1 MLKPVPDHHPLRQLF
16 TDLTER
22 TFSQQLRWPDQPVA
36 HYVSNL
42 LLDFIHV
49 DHLYRIGDIKGK
61 RLEEVAGM
69 LLEADLL
76 LNAGSVERE
85 REVHRHI
92 GDFTLFMVGLFPEF
106 LNRIKIRQW
115 IHHPDF
121 LIDYVKVGKCSYRNV
136 SEFNYGKYKPFA
148 PLFRKLSDNF
158 ELCVIGLGYIKAAL
172 DHLQNA
178 EFQQAKK
185 ILLN

>member
-1 MLKPVPDHHPLRQLF
+1 MSKPVPHNHPLRQLL

-22 TFSQQLRWPDQPVA
+22 TFSQKLRWPDPPVV

-42 LLDFIHV
+42 LLDFTHV
-49 DHLYRIGDIKGK
+49 DHLYRIRNAKGK

-76 LNAGSVERE
+76 LNAGSFERE

-92 GDFTLFMVGLFPEF
+92 GDFTLFMVGIFPEF
-106 LNRIKIRQW
+106 LKRIKIRQW
-115 IHHPDF
+115 IHQPDF
-121 LIDYVKVGKCSYRNV
+121 LIDYIKVGKHSYRNV
-136 SEFNYGKYKPFA
+136 SEFNYGEYKQFV

-172 DHLQNA
+172 DHLQNS
-178 EFQQAKK
+178 EYRQVKNN
-185 ILLN
+185 LMN